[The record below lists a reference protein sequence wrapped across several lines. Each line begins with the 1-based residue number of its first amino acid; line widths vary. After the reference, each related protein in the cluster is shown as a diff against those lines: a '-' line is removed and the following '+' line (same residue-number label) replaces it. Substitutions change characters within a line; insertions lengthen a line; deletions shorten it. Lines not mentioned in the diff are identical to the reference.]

1 MRFAKALL
9 TAFLVVGLAA
19 CREDAVEPPETIRSV
34 KTMVVQETAS
44 AAEREIGGVVSA
56 VQQADL
62 SFPVAGT
69 VQSVT
74 AIQGTAVVA
83 GTVLA
88 RLDPEPF
95 QLAVSG
101 AQARL
106 AAARADLQEQQLAYT
121 RQRTLYEKDI
131 VAKAALDR
139 AESALKTARAQVDAA
154 ESELANARRKLGQ
167 TELQAPF
174 NGRIAQRA
182 VEPFQEVSP
191 GEPAFRIEG
200 GRGLDVDVLVPETL
214 IRRVAYGDAVL
225 IRFPTQAG
233 MEIGGTVAEVGSRS
247 DSGNAFPVTIR
258 MNPDGM
264 PDDADIRPGLTARVV
279 FALATN
285 TETGG
290 YLIPLSAIALDESGR
305 QAGRSSSSQAATQAD
320 SERRQASVYLFDAA
334 AGAVRLVQVTVGDL
348 RGNRVEVYSGLSEGD
363 QVVAAGVS
371 FLYDGMPAK
380 QWIPDI

>member
-1 MRFAKALL
+1 MKRPKTLSI
-9 TAFLVVGLAA
+9 AFLVVGLAA
-19 CREDAVEPPETIRSV
+19 CREEAVQPPENIRSV
-34 KTMVVQETAS
+34 KTIVVQEIAS

-56 VQQADL
+56 VQQANL

-69 VQSVT
+69 VQSVMVS
-74 AIQGTAVVA
+74 QGTAVVA

-88 RLDPEPF
+88 HLDPEPF

-106 AAARADLQEQQLAYT
+106 AAARADLQEQQLAYS
-121 RQRTLYEKDI
+121 RQQTLYEKDI

-139 AESALKTARAQVDAA
+139 AESALKTAQAQVDAA

-174 NGRIAQRA
+174 DGRIAQRA

-191 GEPAFRIEG
+191 GERVVRIEG
-200 GRGLDVDVLVPETL
+200 GRGFDVDVLVPETL
-214 IRRVAYGDAVL
+214 IRSVAYGDAVL
-225 IRFPTQAG
+225 IRFPTQAA
-233 MEIGGTVAEVGSRS
+233 MEVGGTVAEVGSRS

-258 MNPDGM
+258 LNPDGV
-264 PDDADIRPGLTARVV
+264 PDDAEIRPGITARVV

-285 TETGG
+285 SETGG
-290 YLIPLSAIALDESGR
+290 YLIPLSAIALDQIGR
-305 QAGRSSSSQAATQAD
+305 QVGSPSAPQEPTQTGNG
-320 SERRQASVYLFDAA
+320 RRQVSVFLFDAA
-334 AGAVRLVQVTVGDL
+334 AGSVRRVPVTVGDL
-348 RGNRVEVYSGLSEGD
+348 RGNRVEVYSGLSEGE

-380 QWIPDI
+380 RWTPDI

>member
-1 MRFAKALL
+1 MHFAKALL
-9 TAFLVVGLAA
+9 PAVLVVGLAA
-19 CREDAVEPPETIRSV
+19 CREEAVEPPETIRSV
-34 KTMVVQETAS
+34 KTMVVQEIAS

-74 AIQGTAVVA
+74 ASQGTAVVA

-131 VAKAALDR
+131 VARAALDR
-139 AESALKTARAQVDAA
+139 AESALKTAQAQVDAA
-154 ESELANARRKLGQ
+154 QSELANARRKLGQ

-174 NGRIAQRA
+174 DGRIAQRV

-233 MEIGGTVAEVGSRS
+233 VEVGGTVAEVGSRS

-264 PDDADIRPGLTARVV
+264 PNDADIRPGLTARVV

-285 TETGG
+285 SGTGG

-305 QAGRSSSSQAATQAD
+305 QAGSSSGSQAPTQAD
-320 SERRQASVYLFDAA
+320 NGRRQASVYLFDAA
-334 AGAVRLVQVTVGDL
+334 AGAVRLVPVTVGDL
-348 RGNRVEVYSGLSEGD
+348 RGNRVEVYSGLSGGD

-380 QWIPDI
+380 RWTPDI

>member
-1 MRFAKALL
+1 MHFAKALL
-9 TAFLVVGLAA
+9 PAVLVVGLAA
-19 CREDAVEPPETIRSV
+19 CREEAVEPPETIRSV
-34 KTMVVQETAS
+34 KTMVVQEIAS

-69 VQSVT
+69 VQGVT
-74 AIQGTAVVA
+74 ASQGTAVVA

-139 AESALKTARAQVDAA
+139 AESALKTAQAQVDAA
-154 ESELANARRKLGQ
+154 QSELANARRKLAQ

-174 NGRIAQRA
+174 DGRIAQRA
-182 VEPFQEVSP
+182 VEPFQELSP

-200 GRGLDVDVLVPETL
+200 GRGFDVDVLVPETL
-214 IRRVAYGDAVL
+214 IRGVAYGDAVL

-233 MEIGGTVAEVGSRS
+233 VELGGTVAEVGSRS

-258 MNPDGM
+258 MNPDGL
-264 PDDADIRPGLTARVV
+264 PADADIRPGLTARVV
-279 FALATN
+279 FALATD
-285 TETGG
+285 TPTGG

-305 QAGRSSSSQAATQAD
+305 QTGGSSGSQPPIQAD
-320 SERRQASVYLFDAA
+320 SGRRRASVYLFDAA
-334 AGAVRLVQVTVGDL
+334 AGAVRLVPVTVGDL

-380 QWIPDI
+380 RWTPDI